1 MAEPV
6 SVAPA
11 TMRHRT
17 LWRDA
22 VRRFFRNR
30 LAVAGLV
37 VVIVLIVMA
46 VGADVIAPYPYD
58 RAVLSEARQFPSVR
72 HWLGTDAVGRDFLS
86 RIIYGARVSLIVGF
100 LVQAVALAIGVPLG
114 AIAGWR
120 GGTADFLVTR
130 LIEVMTAFP
139 GILFALFIMSVLGT
153 GLFNVILAIS
163 VTSWIGSC
171 RLTRA
176 QLMALREKE
185 YVTAARALGA
195 TDRHIIVRHLLPNA
209 LPPLVIMVTLGI
221 PAAIFAEAGLSFLG
235 VGINDPLPSWG
246 KMVGSAQAYIRVYWH
261 LALFPTIM
269 IALTTLSFTFVGD
282 GLRDALDPYTL

>member
-1 MAEPV
+1 MAEPA
-6 SVAPA
+6 SVVAAPL
-11 TMRHRT
+11 RYRT

-22 VRRFFRNR
+22 ARRFFKNK

-37 VVIVLIVMA
+37 VVIALIVMA

-58 RAVLSEARQFPSVR
+58 RAVLSEARQFPSLR

-153 GLFNVILAIS
+153 GLFNMILAIS

-185 YVTAARALGA
+185 YVTAARAIGA

-282 GLRDALDPYTL
+282 GLRDALDPYTQ